1 MMHFDRRTGCG
12 ASASNAKTPPML
24 TNDEK
29 LENIRKRLA
38 WRASRRGIKEM
49 DIIMGGYAD
58 VHLPMMLAKD
68 LVVFEALLEIPDQQ
82 LLSWVTRQEDV
93 PLELR
98 NPMLMEI
105 LAFRPQAV
113 KL

>member
-1 MMHFDRRTGCG
+1 
-12 ASASNAKTPPML
+12 ML
-24 TNDEK
+24 IDTDK
-29 LENIRKRLA
+29 LDIIRKRLA

-49 DIIMGGYAD
+49 DILVGGYAD
-58 VHLPMMLAKD
+58 ANLSKMSAQD
-68 LVVFEALLEIPDQQ
+68 LITFEALLEIPDQQ

-105 LAFRPQAV
+105 LSFRPVQEKA
-113 KL
+113 

>member
-1 MMHFDRRTGCG
+1 
-12 ASASNAKTPPML
+12 ML
-24 TNDEK
+24 TDTEK
-29 LENIRKRLA
+29 LDIIRKRLA

-49 DIIMGGYAD
+49 DILVGGYAD
-58 VHLPMMLAKD
+58 AHLASMSAPD
-68 LVVFEALLEIPDQQ
+68 LITFEALLEIPDQQ

-105 LAFRPQAV
+105 LNFRPVQGNA
-113 KL
+113 